1 MAKTRDRMTAQ
12 LELGNYSKNTRD
24 AYLRI
29 AKTFIKYYRRPAEEL
44 GEHEVR
50 TYLLNRLEKV
60 EPATVA
66 LDLAAL
72 KFLYEVVLDRP
83 EVVARIPSPKVPKHL
98 PDVLSGSEV
107 IELLE
112 AVASIKHRTILMCA
126 YGAGLRISEACSL
139 RPEDIDSQRMVIKIR
154 LAKGNKDRYVML
166 AKNLLDA
173 LRAYYRQVRPP
184 RPWMFPGMKPDKHI
198 THTAVQIALRKA
210 VKASGLTKRITP
222 HVLRHAFATHLIEA
236 GTDVRTVQV
245 LLGHASIRSTQLYTQ
260 ISTAR
265 IARTKSPLDRLGTE
279 EGDVLG

>member
-29 AKTFIKYYRRPAEEL
+29 AKNFIKYYRRPAEEL

-107 IELLE
+107 IKLLD

-139 RPEDIDSQRMVIKIR
+139 RPEDIDSGRMVIKIR
-154 LAKGNKDRYVML
+154 RTTTSPT
-166 AKNLLDA
+166 
-173 LRAYYRQVRPP
+173 LRFNAPCERPS
-184 RPWMFPGMKPDKHI
+184 RH
-198 THTAVQIALRKA
+198 R
-210 VKASGLTKRITP
+210 ASPSGSPPTCSATP
-222 HVLRHAFATHLIEA
+222 
-236 GTDVRTVQV
+236 
-245 LLGHASIRSTQLYTQ
+245 
-260 ISTAR
+260 
-265 IARTKSPLDRLGTE
+265 SPLI
-279 EGDVLG
+279 